1 MMDGRDYKNCKIAF
15 DTLKKYY
22 DIDFSKLESPEQHI
36 FRLSSFSR
44 SVDKTVQ
51 CTRNCSSS

>member
-22 DIDFSKLESPEQHI
+22 DIDFSKLESPEQQ
-36 FRLSSFSR
+36 FFSPLQFFT
-44 SVDKTVQ
+44 K
-51 CTRNCSSS
+51 C